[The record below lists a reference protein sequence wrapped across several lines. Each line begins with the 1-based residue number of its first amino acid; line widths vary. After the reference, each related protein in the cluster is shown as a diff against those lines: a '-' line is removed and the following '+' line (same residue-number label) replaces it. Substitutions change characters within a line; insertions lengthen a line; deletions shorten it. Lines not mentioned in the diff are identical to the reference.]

1 LKIASSLIFSFHY
14 GAKLIRIRDR
24 FFGQILLFYC
34 IAHSPS
40 PRVRDTL
47 PSGWERW
54 NEEMLHFLDDC
65 ARHSPAV
72 AQDLELLRSLW
83 PVHE

>member
-1 LKIASSLIFSFHY
+1 MVELMILY
-14 GAKLIRIRDR
+14 DR

-40 PRVRDTL
+40 ARVRETL

-54 NEEMLHFLDDC
+54 NDEMMRFLEDS
-65 ARHSPAV
+65 ARNSPAV

-83 PVHE
+83 PGHE